1 MHLPDDS
8 QWDEAICDL
17 AVCPH
22 PQCWAA
28 VRRIERGHP
37 RILSSPCKTPL
48 DAEDKHPV
56 LTIVNISDSCFQAK
70 KLAHQQSPEFAFTK
84 VHSLLSRGSKCLQ
97 ISRSQK
103 DLPDKSLITY
113 TKRSPKESHKKLSVL
128 NLNETQ
134 LPCSEDVRHMVVIWI
149 PEESEKNMCLP
160 EKTSPFPSQYGKK
173 KRKKLAEFTETGL
186 RTSEVIVPPSS
197 PVVYASEQ
205 LSSEI
210 PVRAQDNVLLQDLLK
225 ELLPQGEKNMSC
237 VEMKIQLGRMKKSL
251 PLEKNRHDSVIS
263 SKMFLTIHC
272 LTLQRPVLR
281 YPEHLKKLHHSLKRE
296 GHRKQQ
302 QWRQPQGKKEKTP
315 TKQQEAKE
323 KAKSDLKIQ
332 NTPNKH
338 SAAVAYNPV
347 CVWRIPRDGSILCR
361 GILEE
366 HGCLED
372 FEHFSVAV
380 AIVSIERS
388 RKDHFDKSLDF
399 FPNMK
404 SSKMS
409 KKELPCKDL
418 SASVEMVL
426 EAPIANQEKIPGD
439 LSESMAKPSWKPEL
453 KPLRILQATDVEEEE
468 NQSSRSESEDSLDT
482 D

>member
-84 VHSLLSRGSKCLQ
+84 VHSLLSRGSKLASKFQ
-97 ISRSQK
+97 
-103 DLPDKSLITY
+103 
-113 TKRSPKESHKKLSVL
+113 VL

-149 PEESEKNMCLP
+149 PEESEKNMW
-160 EKTSPFPSQYGKK
+160 
-173 KRKKLAEFTETGL
+173 
-186 RTSEVIVPPSS
+186 
-197 PVVYASEQ
+197 
-205 LSSEI
+205 
-210 PVRAQDNVLLQDLLK
+210 
-225 ELLPQGEKNMSC
+225 LLPQGEKNMSC

-347 CVWRIPRDGSILCR
+347 CG
-361 GILEE
+361 
-366 HGCLED
+366 
-372 FEHFSVAV
+372 
-380 AIVSIERS
+380 
-388 RKDHFDKSLDF
+388 
-399 FPNMK
+399 
-404 SSKMS
+404 SKMS